1 MTLRKQRGMLGIAGW
16 RAGLMIGVCLALLTI
31 GPLTA
36 AGQEVTPPPDP
47 LALLWEQIAARPADF
62 AIGCMPL
69 NNEAA
74 AVVYQPDVRFP
85 LASVSKLLIFMEY
98 ARQLESGA
106 IPFDELVEVSALA
119 RYHLPGT
126 DLGAHEAF
134 LARFPE
140 GTQTL
145 RLRDVAVGIIQ
156 YSSNAATDYL
166 LDRLAP
172 ADWDGLFAA
181 LQLTATDPPHAFTL
195 IPLLMNNHETGR
207 ARLATVPALSLAQGQ
222 AYLERYVSDPVW
234 RAQEIAYRERR
245 RSDFPDWRTQA
256 AVLQQHTA
264 SGTVRDFL
272 RVLRAIY
279 GPDSPLSLTV
289 RTLTRAALRWQ
300 DNDYINARYTE
311 YGSKL
316 GFYSGGLLTLVA
328 YGQPIGGF
336 PVISVI
342 FLRNLPRL
350 AYQELLERDAIGEL
364 AHWLNATRCVDLPAR
379 LPALPAS

>member
-1 MTLRKQRGMLGIAGW
+1 IAGW
-16 RAGLMIGVCLALLTI
+16 RVGLMIGI
-31 GPLTA
+31 GLMLIA
-36 AGQEVTPPPDP
+36 AGPRVTSGQEATPAPDP
-47 LALLWEQIAARPADF
+47 LALLWEQIAARPVDF

-74 AVVYQPDVRFP
+74 AVLYQPDARFP

-106 IPFDELVEVSALA
+106 IPFDEMVAISALE

-134 LARFPE
+134 MARFPDGME
-140 GTQTL
+140 AL
-145 RLRDVAVGIIQ
+145 RLRDVAVGVIQ
-156 YSSNAATDYL
+156 YSSNAASDYL

-172 ADWDGLFAA
+172 ADWDGLFAQ

-207 ARLATVPALSLAQGQ
+207 ARLVDVPALSLAQGR
-222 AYLERYVSDPVW
+222 AYLERYLTDDIW
-234 RAQEIAYRERR
+234 RAEELTYRARR
-245 RSDFPDWRTQA
+245 YSDFPGWRTQA
-256 AVLQQHTA
+256 AILQQHTA
-264 SGTVRDFL
+264 TGTVRDFL

-289 RTLTRAALRWQ
+289 RTLTRAALRWS
-300 DNDYINARYTE
+300 DNDYINARYSE

-316 GFYSGGLLTLVA
+316 GFYSGGVLTLVA

-336 PVISVI
+336 PVISAI
-342 FLRNLPRL
+342 FLRNLPRP
-350 AYQELLERDAIGEL
+350 AYRELLERDAIGEL
-364 AHWLNATRCVDLPAR
+364 AHWLNATRCIDLPAR
-379 LPALPAS
+379 LPVLPLAG